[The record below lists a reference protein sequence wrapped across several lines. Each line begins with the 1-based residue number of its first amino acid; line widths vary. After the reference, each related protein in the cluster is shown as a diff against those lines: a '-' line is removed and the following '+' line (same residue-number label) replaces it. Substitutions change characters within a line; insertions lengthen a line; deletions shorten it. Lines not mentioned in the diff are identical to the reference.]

1 MEVINNLPE
10 NTVGKNLGKAKKFML
25 NQLRIENLIN
35 SLLVWLEHNFLL
47 CREAR
52 LFTFTQDLLNK
63 NKLMFCSGVKNPFV
77 KG

>member
-35 SLLVWLEHNFLL
+35 SLLVWLVG
-47 CREAR
+47 
-52 LFTFTQDLLNK
+52 TQFPT
-63 NKLMFCSGVKNPFV
+63 M
-77 KG
+77 